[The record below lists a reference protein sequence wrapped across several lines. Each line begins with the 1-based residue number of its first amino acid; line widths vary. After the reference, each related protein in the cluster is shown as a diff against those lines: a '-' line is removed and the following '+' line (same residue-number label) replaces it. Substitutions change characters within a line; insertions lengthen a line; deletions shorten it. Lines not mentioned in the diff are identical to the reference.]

1 MKPRRYSRL
10 NLFSG
15 GMQFLCGL
23 ALLVTPPVFAAPP
36 VVLPEAPVALPQAA
50 AESTAAAKP
59 AATDSP
65 APAAQVPSGRFVE
78 ELLSGLAR
86 QSKPDWAGKFRPLH
100 TTPLVGRVQ
109 TALVLGIF
117 LADSYLSAQAED
129 SQQCRNAGKEM
140 LALAK
145 TLGVQNEVLD
155 RGRSLGEAAQRRDW
169 PAVRLELEAIF
180 AELSAVLRAHQD
192 EGIVRLIALGSWLRG
207 LEIVAGTVSE
217 GYSEPAALLLR
228 QPALALEVEASF
240 ERLSPAL
247 SATPLLVQL
256 RPQLR
261 EIQLLLSGP
270 QGEAPTQTEVK
281 SLATLLTKALNG
293 ITSAPQP

>member
-10 NLFSG
+10 NLSSWG
-15 GMQFLCGL
+15 IHFLWSAAFL
-23 ALLVTPPVFAAPP
+23 AVPSFLAAQPIAPP
-36 VVLPEAPVALPQAA
+36 QVVEEP
-50 AESTAAAKP
+50 S
-59 AATDSP
+59 AATKPVTSDAP
-65 APAAQVPSGRFVE
+65 APSSLVPSGRFVE
-78 ELLSGLAR
+78 ELLSKLAR

-140 LALAK
+140 LKLAK
-145 TLGVQNEVLD
+145 TLGVQNERLD

-207 LEIVAGTVSE
+207 LEVVAGTVSE
-217 GYSEPAALLLR
+217 NYSESAALLLR
-228 QPALALEVEASF
+228 QPALALEMESSF
-240 ERLSPAL
+240 ERLSVAL
-247 SATPLLVQL
+247 TGTPLLEQL
-256 RPQLR
+256 HPQLL
-261 EIQLLLSGP
+261 EIQLLLAGP
-270 QGEAPTQTEVK
+270 QGEAPTQPEVK
-281 SLATLLTKALNG
+281 TLAALLTKALNG
-293 ITSAPQP
+293 ITAAPQP

>member
-10 NLFSG
+10 NLSSWG
-15 GMQFLCGL
+15 IHFLWSAAFL
-23 ALLVTPPVFAAPP
+23 AVPSFLAAQPIAPP
-36 VVLPEAPVALPQAA
+36 QVVEEP
-50 AESTAAAKP
+50 S
-59 AATDSP
+59 AATKPVTSDAP
-65 APAAQVPSGRFVE
+65 APSSLVPSGRFVE
-78 ELLSGLAR
+78 ELLSKLAR

-140 LALAK
+140 LKLAK
-145 TLGVQNEVLD
+145 TLGVQNERLD

-207 LEIVAGTVSE
+207 LEVVAGTVSE
-217 GYSEPAALLLR
+217 NYSESSALLLR
-228 QPALALEVEASF
+228 QPALALEMEASF
-240 ERLSPAL
+240 ERLSVAL
-247 SATPLLVQL
+247 TGTPLLEQL
-256 RPQLR
+256 HPQLL
-261 EIQLLLSGP
+261 EIQLLLAGP
-270 QGEAPTQTEVK
+270 QGEAPTQPEVK
-281 SLATLLTKALNG
+281 TLAALLTKALNG
-293 ITSAPQP
+293 ITAAPQP

>member
-10 NLFSG
+10 NLSSWG
-15 GMQFLCGL
+15 IQFLWGVAFL
-23 ALLVTPPVFAAPP
+23 AARPALAAPP
-36 VVLPEAPVALPQAA
+36 VAPPQVVVESSAA
-50 AESTAAAKP
+50 TKP
-59 AATDSP
+59 ATTDAP
-65 APAAQVPSGRFVE
+65 APASQAPSGRFVE

-117 LADSYLSAQAED
+117 LADSYLSVQAED

-140 LALAK
+140 LKLAK
-145 TLGVQNEVLD
+145 TLGVQNEMLD

-192 EGIVRLIALGSWLRG
+192 EGIVRLISLGSWLRG
-207 LEIVAGTVSE
+207 LEVVAGTVSE
-217 GYSEPAALLLR
+217 NYSESTALLLR
-228 QPALALEVEASF
+228 QPALALEMEASF
-240 ERLSPAL
+240 ERLSVAL
-247 SATPLLVQL
+247 TGTTLLAQL
-256 RPQLR
+256 HPQLLD
-261 EIQLLLSGP
+261 IQLLLAGP
-270 QGEAPTQTEVK
+270 QGEAPTQPEVK
-281 SLATLLTKALNG
+281 SLAALLTKALNG
-293 ITSAPQP
+293 ITAAPQP